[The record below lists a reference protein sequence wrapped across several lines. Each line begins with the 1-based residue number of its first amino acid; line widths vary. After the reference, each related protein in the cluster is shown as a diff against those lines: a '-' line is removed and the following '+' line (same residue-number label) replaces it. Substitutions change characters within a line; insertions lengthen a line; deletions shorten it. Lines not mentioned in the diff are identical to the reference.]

1 MRTNTI
7 EVTDV
12 AKSFGDNPVLKQI
25 SLRLPVGQIM
35 GLIGPSGAGK
45 TTLVKAILGMEKVD
59 AGTTTV
65 LGTTMPNR
73 QIMQRIGYMAQSDA
87 LYEDLTARENIRFFA
102 ELMSVPKAKLAAA
115 IDHAAT
121 VVNLTDAL
129 DRRVSAY
136 SGGMKRRLSLAIAL
150 VQDPDL
156 LILDEPTVGID
167 PELRQQIWAELNQLR
182 DAGKSILV
190 TTHVMDEAE
199 RCDYLMLIREG
210 IALAQ
215 GTPGALEQEYAV
227 PTIEQVFLK
236 AGRLQDESHRDI

>member
-1 MRTNTI
+1 METAVIDVR
-7 EVTDV
+7 DV
-12 AKSFGDNPVLKQI
+12 AKRFGDNTVLKKI
-25 SLRLPVGQIM
+25 SLQLPAGKIM

-59 AGTTTV
+59 DGTTTV
-65 LGTTMPNR
+65 LGTAMPNR

-87 LYEDLTARENIRFFA
+87 LYETLTARENLRFFG
-102 ELMSVPKAKLAAA
+102 ELLSVKGADLTAA
-115 IDHAAT
+115 IDHVAQ
-121 VVNLTDAL
+121 VVNLTDEL
-129 DRRVSAY
+129 NRRVSAY

-150 VQDPDL
+150 IQNPDL

-182 DAGKSILV
+182 DQGKAILV

-199 RCDYLMLIREG
+199 RCDALMLIREG

-215 GTPGALEQEYAV
+215 GPPSHLKQEYDVA
-227 PTIEQVFLK
+227 TIEQVFLK
-236 AGRLQDESHRDI
+236 AGRMQDARHSDR